1 MDKINV
7 LIVDP
12 HDFFRNTLI
21 DFLTD
26 SPISHKLEIKG
37 AISDNEE
44 MLKFLNSD
52 EINLVL
58 IDITIPVGKIFH
70 NFRNKIKIIG
80 YTMYDIADKSNFL
93 VHKIVRKDEIFEK
106 LADEIENIFMEK
118 EEVK

>member
-7 LIVDP
+7 LIIDP

-21 DFLTD
+21 DFLNH

-37 AISDNEE
+37 AVANSEE
-44 MLKFLNSD
+44 MSKFLNSD

-58 IDITIPVGKIFH
+58 IDITIPVSK
-70 NFRNKIKIIG
+70 NFNTDQNKIKIIG
-80 YTMYDIADKSNFL
+80 YTMYDIVDKSNFL

-106 LADEIENIFMEK
+106 LIENILK
-118 EEVK
+118 QIK